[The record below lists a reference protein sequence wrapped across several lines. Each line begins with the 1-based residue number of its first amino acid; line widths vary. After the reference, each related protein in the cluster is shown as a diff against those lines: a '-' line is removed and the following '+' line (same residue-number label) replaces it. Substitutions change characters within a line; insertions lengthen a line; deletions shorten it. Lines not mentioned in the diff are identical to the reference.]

1 MQNIIVITL
10 AAAFLTAC
18 TTYSDALEQKLAGKS
33 LEEKRGILAQ
43 ECRNEIIAGMKPDN
57 PQNVR
62 HFERTR
68 KICEE
73 MTGKKI
79 SLDTP

>member
-1 MQNIIVITL
+1 MKNMIAIAL
-10 AAAFLTAC
+10 ASVFLTAC
-18 TTYSDALEQKLAGKS
+18 ATYSDALEQKLAGKS
-33 LEEKRGILAQ
+33 LEQKRIILAQ
-43 ECRNEIIAGMKPDN
+43 ECRQEIMAGLKPDN

-79 SLDTP
+79 KTTN